1 MKTIAI
7 KFKGNMEVTKR
18 DIVVD
23 DENGVRVDSTKIPI
37 DKIIARLKN
46 GTYKLNFFETYC
58 NAFDGVEEYEFEQSE
73 D

>member
-7 KFKGNMEVTKR
+7 TFKGNLEVTKR

-23 DENGVRVDSTKIPI
+23 DENGVRVDTTKIPV

-58 NAFDGVEEYEFEQSE
+58 NAFDGNESYEFEQSE